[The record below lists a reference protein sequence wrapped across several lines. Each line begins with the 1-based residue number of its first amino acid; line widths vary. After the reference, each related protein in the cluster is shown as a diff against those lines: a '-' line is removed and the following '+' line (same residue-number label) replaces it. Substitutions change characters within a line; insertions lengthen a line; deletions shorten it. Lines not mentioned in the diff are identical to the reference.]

1 MSTYVKKIL
10 GQSLYLK
17 EWVRAGIIVMAVVAA
32 VLFGGSSDYAK
43 AAEIKIKYD
52 GKKQTYTGSQTQVTL
67 DGKKVD
73 IGSEFGIIMDNTCMV
88 PGEQVF
94 ADGLGASYSKRKKTI
109 TIEKHNITITMK
121 IGSKTAY
128 VNGEE
133 KELDVAPKKIKFFD
147 PTKKRFYVPAR
158 FVAENLGYTY
168 VWNNTTRTSEMVS
181 PMKMKYDAPTSEWV
195 YYLGIKANI
204 AYNGINIKMTDMPA
218 VFLDDILLVQ
228 AEKVLKETMGVE
240 YLYNEEEGSITIKR
254 NDNTIIMYLN
264 SKTAF
269 VNGMSYTLEI
279 APKLIFP
286 ENSAVGYVMLPVE
299 FTAKQL
305 GYTYSW
311 NSGTKTAFIN
321 RVDCDYTS
329 LKWDELLMINSEHDN
344 MITDITVAH
353 KNKLDIISIT
363 GVQAFT
369 PVIAEESTGQELQV
383 EISDVYNQVS
393 SIQKS
398 FTDGIFVN
406 GITVNPSEAGI
417 SITVARNTHG
427 KYYTSQ
433 SGNTFQIIFCE
444 DGLTELDH
452 STYQMK
458 LVLPKGVSFKS
469 IKHEDKYHEKA
480 FVLTLEGDQRA
491 HFKENPILY
500 NSSVI
505 SKVTLSLNGSGNTE
519 IRVDTHKIQGYKLN
533 DCNDYVGINV
543 ANPSQ
548 VYDKIVVLDAGHG
561 GKDPG
566 ALNSAAKEKD
576 LALTIIYKFA
586 KDYFN
591 STGSAIKAYWT
602 RSDDTYVA
610 LGDRAAFAS
619 QVEADLFI
627 SLHMNAASAETA
639 KGLEVLYGS
648 NNKFTMSGLNSKEMA
663 AIFKKQLIEDLA
675 MTDRGIK
682 DRPNLVVLKSNE
694 VPAVLIELGF
704 ITNSEDLKKLT
715 TESFQK
721 KTAASIYE
729 ATKLCFEKYPTKR

>member
-1 MSTYVKKIL
+1 M
-10 GQSLYLK
+10 
-17 EWVRAGIIVMAVVAA
+17 
-32 VLFGGSSDYAK
+32 
-43 AAEIKIKYD
+43 
-52 GKKQTYTGSQTQVTL
+52 
-67 DGKKVD
+67 
-73 IGSEFGIIMDNTCMV
+73 
-88 PGEQVF
+88 
-94 ADGLGASYSKRKKTI
+94 
-109 TIEKHNITITMK
+109 
-121 IGSKTAY
+121 
-128 VNGEE
+128 
-133 KELDVAPKKIKFFD
+133 DVAPKKIKFFD

-195 YYLGIKANI
+195 YYPGIKANV
-204 AYNGINIKMTDMPA
+204 AYNGININMTDMPA
-218 VFLDDILLVQ
+218 IFVDDILLVQ
-228 AEKVLKETMGVE
+228 AEKTWKETMGVE
-240 YLYNEEEGSITIKR
+240 YFYNEEEGSITIKR
-254 NDNTIIMYLN
+254 NDTTIVMYLN

-269 VNGMSYTLEI
+269 VNGMSYTLET

-286 ENSAVGYVMLPVE
+286 EESTVGYVMVPME
-299 FTAKQL
+299 FVAKQL
-305 GYTYSW
+305 GYTYLW
-311 NSGTKTAFIN
+311 NSGTKTASIN

-329 LKWDELLMINSEHDN
+329 LKWDELLMINSEYDN
-344 MITDITVAH
+344 MITDVTVSH

-369 PVIAEESTGQELQV
+369 PVIAEESKGQELQV
-383 EISDVYNQVS
+383 EISGVYNEVP

-398 FTDGIFVN
+398 FTDGIFIN
-406 GITVNPSEAGI
+406 GITVNPSETGI
-417 SITVARNTHG
+417 SITVARNAHG

-433 SGNTFQIIFCE
+433 SGSTFQIIFCE
-444 DGLTELDH
+444 DGLTDLAH

-480 FVLTLEGDQRA
+480 FVLTLEGDQRE
-491 HFKENPILY
+491 HFKKNPILY
-500 NSSVI
+500 HSSVI

-519 IRVDTHKIQGYKLN
+519 IKVNTHKIQGYKLN
-533 DCNDYVGINV
+533 DCKDYVGINV

-548 VYDKIVVLDAGHG
+548 IYDKIVVLDAGHG

-566 ALNSAAKEKD
+566 ALTSAVKEKD

-586 KDYFN
+586 KEYFN

-602 RSDDTYVA
+602 RSDDTYIA
-610 LGDRAAFAS
+610 LADRAAFAS

-627 SLHMNAASAETA
+627 SLHMNAASAQTA

-648 NNKFTMSGLNSKEMA
+648 NNEFTMSGLDSKEMA
-663 AIFKKQLIEDLA
+663 AIFKKQLIDDLS

-704 ITNSEDLKKLT
+704 ITNSEDLKKLM